1 VIQQQTVE
9 PVAHAETCDSQRSI
23 ARSILSTVEGRAG
36 VGLAVIIGALI
47 AIGPLLA
54 PDSPSAMGG
63 GLPLQS
69 PSSAHLL
76 GTDDLGRDILS
87 RFLSGGSSVVLL
99 PLLAVTIALLLGG
112 SLGILSAYLGG
123 RFDSIVTRTFDL
135 LLVLPQ
141 LLVAL
146 VLIAGLGTSSAV
158 IVLTVAIVYAPRLG
172 RLVRGAAL
180 GVVRNDYVVAARLRG
195 ESVLWIGRRELLPN
209 IMGQVLAAYSLYLT
223 YCIIFVATLSFLGL
237 GAQPPSSDWGL
248 MVANG
253 RGFIEQN
260 PWGTIA
266 PALGIA
272 GVSVAFTLIAD
283 AVNRHLDRDTGTLDA
298 GT

>member
-1 VIQQQTVE
+1 VSQVVVE
-9 PVAHAETCDSQRSI
+9 SPSAPA
-23 ARSILSTVEGRAG
+23 ARQAPPSLARTLVSSAEGRAG
-36 VGLAVIIGALI
+36 LAISAVMLAVI

-54 PDSPSAMGG
+54 PRSPTAMGAA
-63 GLPLQS
+63 LPLEG
-69 PSSAHLL
+69 PSRAHLL
-76 GTDDLGRDILS
+76 GTDDLGRDVLS
-87 RFLSGGSSVVLL
+87 RFLHGGAVVVLL
-99 PLLAVTIALLLGG
+99 PLLAVTIALLVGG
-112 SLGILSAYLGG
+112 SLGIISAYVGG
-123 RFDSIVTRTFDL
+123 RFDRALTRVFDL
-135 LLVLPQ
+135 LLILPQ

-158 IVLTVAIVYAPRLG
+158 IVLTVGIVYAPRIG
-172 RLVRGAAL
+172 RLIRGAAL
-180 GVVRNDYVVAARLRG
+180 GVVRNDYVVAAHLRG
-195 ESVLWIGRRELLPN
+195 ENLRWIATRELLPN

-237 GAQPPSSDWGL
+237 GEQPPSSDWGL
-248 MVANG
+248 MVAEG

-260 PWGTIA
+260 PAGTIA

-283 AVNRHLDRDTGTLDA
+283 AVNRHLSRDTATLDA